1 MEKLKTK
8 VLVTISA
15 AVILIFVFAGGFVYG
30 RKFPK
35 NLVITGASNIEPA
48 VSSTADFG
56 VFWEAW
62 QKLNDNFIN
71 NAKITGQQKLYG
83 AITGL
88 VGSLNDPYTQ
98 FFSPSDGKKFQEDV
112 KGNFGG
118 IGAEIGVQKGQLTVV
133 APLKD
138 SPAEKAGLKS
148 GDKILQI
155 NSSSTYEIAVDEAV
169 SVIRGEIGTV
179 VTLTISREGWAKP
192 KEIKITRGKVIVP
205 TVDSKLIGNIAHI
218 ELHGFNENSNKLFFE
233 AMNDGLSKGAKGLVL
248 DLRDD
253 PGGYLDVAV
262 EMAGWF
268 LPKGSL
274 VVKEESKIRPT
285 QEFKTDQDGQLKDF
299 PMVVLVN
306 GGSASASEILAGAL
320 RDVRKVKL
328 VGEKTFGKGTVQE
341 LISLSDSSMM
351 KITVAHW
358 VTPLGIILESEG
370 LKPDFEVKLTDEDI
384 IAKRDPQ
391 LDKAIE
397 VLKKEITGK

>member
-8 VLVTISA
+8 ILVTIST
-15 AVILIFVFAGGFVYG
+15 VIVLVFVFAGGFIYG
-30 RKFPK
+30 RKFPQ
-35 NLVITGASNIEPA
+35 NLIITGASNIEPT
-48 VSSTADFG
+48 VSSTADFS

-62 QKLNDNFIN
+62 QKLNDNFLN
-71 NAKITGQQKLYG
+71 NAKITGQKKVYG

-98 FFSPSDGKKFQEDV
+98 FFSPPDGKKFEEDV

-118 IGAEIGVQKGQLTVV
+118 IGAEIGVQRGILTVI

-155 NSSSTYEIAVDEAV
+155 NSSSTYEITIDEAV

-179 VTLTISREGWAKP
+179 VTLTISREGLNKP
-192 KEIKITRGKVIVP
+192 KEIKIRREKIIIP
-205 TVDSKLIGNIAHI
+205 TVDLKMIGNIAHI
-218 ELHGFNENSNKLFFE
+218 ELHGFNENSNKLFYE
-233 AMNDGLSKGAKGLVL
+233 AMNEGLSKGADGLVL

-299 PMVVLVN
+299 PLVVLVN

-320 RDVRKVKL
+320 RDIRKIPL
-328 VGEKTFGKGTVQE
+328 IGEKTFGKGTVQE
-341 LISLSDSSMM
+341 LISLTDGSMI

-358 VTPLGIILESEG
+358 VTPAGTILESEG
-370 LKPDFEVKLTDEDI
+370 LKPDFEAKLTDDDI
-384 IAKRDPQ
+384 MAKRDPQ

-397 VLKKEITGK
+397 VLKKEMATK